1 LCISPHHETL
11 TQYICVGRPIMDH
24 AIRISNNNR
33 HRWKH
38 HTGFRM
44 FFFFRGE
51 TSSFPLTWV
60 CPILRS
66 LPTMVIQHSTE
77 HNNKPLRIGELWY
90 ICLLHPLTKNTKNRW
105 TLIPT
110 NADGNNTRKIKE
122 QATWNY
128 AEYGYTTNP
137 NLKFY
142 YWIFHHIN
150 ILIKTCITTLQG
162 CLYTNKK
169 SQTKLKK

>member
-1 LCISPHHETL
+1 METPHWFQDVFFSEEKPPHSLWHEYVQFCDPFQPWL
-11 TQYICVGRPIMDH
+11 F
-24 AIRISNNNR
+24 N
-33 HRWKH
+33 
-38 HTGFRM
+38 
-44 FFFFRGE
+44 
-51 TSSFPLTWV
+51 
-60 CPILRS
+60 
-66 LPTMVIQHSTE
+66 IQQNTTTNHSE
-77 HNNKPLRIGELWY
+77 SVNSD

-122 QATWNY
+122 QATWTY